1 MQIVDKNIT
10 HAETLS
16 KEFYLSNSIFNT
28 AKEKIFAPSWQL
40 ITHSTLFGEVNV
52 YPFTFLSDHLDEPL
66 LITKNGED
74 FHCFSNVCTHR
85 AHLVETQSCKTKK
98 LRCRYH
104 GRTFSL
110 DGKFNSMPG
119 FAKAEN
125 FPSPSDNL
133 TRVPLMKWKD
143 FIFVSL
149 DKGIDITPVL
159 KDIEKR
165 IPNFPFSEL
174 IYNESSS
181 DEWIIDAHWALY
193 CENYLEGFHVPFVH
207 KGLAKELNLESYET
221 IILEN
226 GTLQIGEGRENI
238 PILKNPES
246 PNKNI
251 YGLYYWIFPNLM
263 LNFYKWGL
271 SVNIVEPISSGQT
284 RIRFLSFP
292 MKSQTQPKAG
302 GASLG
307 KVELEDQAVVLNVQ
321 KGIKSRFYNM
331 GRFSPEHE
339 TGVHYFQ
346 GLLAETL
353 NASVCS

>member
-1 MQIVDKNIT
+1 MQIVDKNIAQ
-10 HAETLS
+10 AETLS
-16 KEFYLSNSIFNT
+16 KEFYLSDSIFNT

-40 ITHSTLFGEVNV
+40 ITHSTLLGEANV

-66 LITKNGED
+66 LITKNGET

-125 FPSPSDNL
+125 FPSSSDNL
-133 TRVPLMKWKD
+133 TPVSLMKWKD

-149 DKGIDITPVL
+149 NEGIDITPVL

-181 DEWIIDAHWALY
+181 DEWIIDAHWAIY

-207 KGLAKELNLESYET
+207 KGLAKELELGSYET
-221 IILEN
+221 ILLDQSV
-226 GTLQIGEGRENI
+226 LQIGEGKNKI
-238 PILKNPES
+238 SILKNPET
-246 PNKNI
+246 PNRNI

-263 LNFYKWGL
+263 LNFYEWGL
-271 SVNIVEPISSGQT
+271 SINIIEPIAPGQT
-284 RIRFLSFP
+284 RVRFLSFP
-292 MKSQTQPKAG
+292 INSKKQPKEGDSA
-302 GASLG
+302 LG
-307 KVELEDQAVVLNVQ
+307 KVELEDQDVVLNVQ
-321 KGIKSRFYNM
+321 KGIKSRFYSK
-331 GRFSPEHE
+331 GRYSPEHE
-339 TGVHYFQ
+339 KGIHYFH
-346 GLLAETL
+346 LILSKYL
-353 NASVCS
+353 S